1 MSFAFYIFFCICVWI
16 GISQQVDHVPSYI
29 HPEHALNNDLF
40 NLLKECDTNQ
50 TFCKVEANKISLLST
65 KIANEHAALLLY
77 DRALD
82 IFDDVLYFMQSDHE
96 MGKRAAHILAVLRFA
111 QGRTVQVNSSN
122 KLLNNSNIK
131 L

>member
-1 MSFAFYIFFCICVWI
+1 MSFAFFIFLFICAWL
-16 GISQQVDHVPSYI
+16 GKSQQIDHVPSYI

-50 TFCKVEANKISLLST
+50 TFCRVEANKISLLST

-96 MGKRAAHILAVLRFA
+96 IGKRAAHILAVLRFA
-111 QGRTVQVNSSN
+111 QGRTVQVDSST
-122 KLLNNSNIK
+122 KFLNNRKMKI
-131 L
+131 